1 MKTETQNGYLLL
13 EVMMTILLLAI
24 GVTGFTALQLKTL
37 RLNLEAQDNSDL
49 SQANAAI
56 LDHLRLHPRDAADG
70 DLDTR
75 ASTNSSSNAYPSGN
89 SALTQIVESL
99 NAKGINAWIDISCE
113 SDGLTVCEICLEN
126 VGHLNGGPQ
135 ITDEENA
142 NVKSCNRQIIM

>member
-1 MKTETQNGYLLL
+1 MKTETQNGYLLI

-56 LDHLRLHPRDAADG
+56 LDHLRLHPGDAADG
-70 DLDTR
+70 AFDTR
-75 ASTNSSSNAYPSGN
+75 ANTDQSSNAYPSGN
-89 SALTQIVESL
+89 SALNQIAESL

-113 SDGLTVCEICLEN
+113 SNGLTVCQVCMEN
-126 VGHLNGGPQ
+126 IGQLNGSPR
-135 ITDEENA
+135 IIDEENA
-142 NVKSCNRQIIM
+142 DVRTCNRQIIM